1 MKIGILG
8 AGTWGSA
15 LARIL
20 NNNEHEVTLW
30 YHRQNPSDEK
40 RRHKKADLV
49 LDKKI
54 ILTNNIQEV
63 TNNEMLLLV
72 VPSFA
77 MRETL
82 QKIKPYVNQQL
93 IVIATKG
100 FERHSNLLMSEVVLD
115 ELGEST
121 QVVALSG
128 PSHAEEVLLDL
139 PTTLVSASDDI
150 RLAKLV
156 QDTFMNETLRIYT
169 NTDIRGVELSGA
181 LKNVIAIASGIS
193 KGLGYG
199 DNTQAALITRGLAE
213 IIRLGTSLN
222 CNKETFNG
230 LAGMGDLIVTATS
243 TNSRNY
249 NFGLLIGKGYSKEA
263 ALNEVDMVVEGLYAL
278 EIACKLMEKHQI
290 EMPIV
295 KAVDDIINRNKDGK
309 STVMSL
315 LLRDKKG
322 E

>member
-8 AGTWGSA
+8 AGTWGSTC
-15 LARIL
+15 ARIL

-30 YHRQNPSDEK
+30 YHRQSPFDEK
-40 RRHKKADLV
+40 RQHKNADLI
-49 LDKKI
+49 LDQRI
-54 ILTNNIQEV
+54 LLTNNIQEV

-82 QKIKPYVNQQL
+82 QKTKPYVNQQL

-100 FERHSNLLMSEVVLD
+100 FERHSNLLMSEVVRD
-115 ELGEST
+115 ELGEMT

-128 PSHAEEVLLDL
+128 PSHAEEVIMDY

-150 RLAKLV
+150 NLAKIV
-156 QDTFMNETLRIYT
+156 QDTFMSDTLRIYT
-169 NTDIRGVELSGA
+169 NEDIKGVELSGA
-181 LKNVIAIASGIS
+181 LKNVMAIASGIS

-199 DNTQAALITRGLAE
+199 DNTQAALITRGMAE
-213 IIRLGTSLN
+213 IIRLGIALN

-230 LAGMGDLIVTATS
+230 LAGIGDLIVTATS

-249 NFGLLIGKGYSKEA
+249 NFGLLIGQGYSKEQ
-263 ALNEVDMVVEGLYAL
+263 ALKKVDMVVEGLYAL
-278 EIACKLMEKHQI
+278 EIASELMEQHQI

-295 KAVDDIINRNKDGK
+295 QAVDDIINRDKDGK

>member
-20 NNNEHEVTLW
+20 NNNGHEVTLW
-30 YHRQNPSDEK
+30 YHRQSPFDEK
-40 RRHKKADLV
+40 REHKKADLI
-49 LDKKI
+49 LDLDIK
-54 ILTNNIQEV
+54 LTNDLMDV
-63 TNNEMLLLV
+63 TNNKMLLLV

-82 QKIKPYVNQQL
+82 QKIKPYYNQQL

-100 FERHSNLLMSEVVLD
+100 FERESNLLMSEVVRD
-115 ELGEST
+115 ELGEMT

-128 PSHAEEVLLDL
+128 PSHAEEVIMDY

-150 RLAKLV
+150 NLAKIV
-156 QDTFMNETLRIYT
+156 QDTFMSDTLRIYT
-169 NTDIRGVELSGA
+169 NEDIKGVELSGA
-181 LKNVIAIASGIS
+181 LKNVMAIASGIS

-199 DNTQAALITRGLAE
+199 DNTQAALITRGMAE
-213 IIRLGTSLN
+213 IIRLGIALN

-230 LAGMGDLIVTATS
+230 LAGIGDLIVTATS

-249 NFGLLIGKGYSKEA
+249 NFGLLIGQGYSKEQ
-263 ALNEVDMVVEGLYAL
+263 ALKKVDMVVEGLYAL
-278 EIACKLMEKHQI
+278 EIASELMEQHQI

-295 KAVDDIINRNKDGK
+295 QAVDDIINRDKDGK
-309 STVMSL
+309 STVKSL
-315 LLRDKKG
+315 LLRNKKG